1 MHVGRTGCCGSGE
14 QGGSGEQRDRRHHR
28 FAPDEVALC
37 ARWSTRAS
45 SDLDAAGREQR
56 IPLLEHSDDD
66 DKAEAMELVSSAPDS
81 RNWRGIGIALLVIA
95 GVCALIVT
103 AVILLTPDKGPRV
116 KQARISLE
124 EVLHGTFNPRK
135 FNGSWVSDTD
145 FVYRD
150 ADGALVLY
158 NAQSKEKRTLLHN
171 TTFRQY
177 DVRKYSM
184 SPDLNFLLL
193 VHDVVPVFRYSFT
206 AKYKIYDFSN
216 REVFPLKHSS
226 NQEEL
231 QYAAWGQTG
240 NQLTYVFENDLY
252 LIPSVG
258 DSSPVRLTDTGSPG
272 VVFNGVADW
281 LYEEEVLGSSSA
293 LWWSPGGSR
302 LCYATFN
309 DTGVSAM
316 MLPLYEGQY
325 PALLPLRYPKA
336 GSTNPE
342 VELHVVAVT
351 HGGAEPAKPVQP
363 PQELLDKTSEYYVTM
378 VAFLDEK
385 ALLVNFLSRAQN
397 WTLVSVCREAA
408 SAWHCSKQAVETAS
422 GGWIELS
429 EPPLVTPPLP
439 GGPAFFLRLPVQD
452 AHHGNFR
459 HLAAFQDKRRMWLTH
474 GPYDTIAALA
484 FRPKTQHLFYRSTRE
499 GRPGESHVYQ
509 VPFDKE
515 GTQSVCLTCD
525 LGDQCLYNNAWFSH
539 DAEFYVLECLGPGVP
554 WVALYSTA
562 DNKQLEML
570 ESNAELR
577 ELVENRAMPQ
587 VRNLVAPLPD
597 GYNASVRLLLPPGLR
612 DEEVLKYP
620 FLVHVYGGPGSQ
632 QVTELFRIN
641 WGHYL
646 ASRKGVVYG
655 LVDGRGSGL
664 QGDRRLHQV
673 YRRLGTVEVE
683 DQLRVARHLK
693 NELSFISG
701 EHTAIWGWSYGG
713 YVSAM
718 ALANGGPGNNG
729 NDTPHES
736 GSAVFQCAISVA
748 PVSNWLYYDSAYT
761 ERYMGL
767 PRDNLAGYERADLT
781 RAAARLKGKKFLLVH
796 GTADDNVHFQHSMML
811 AKELT
816 KKGVLYRTQVYPDEK
831 HGLSHVTTHLY
842 NAMEEF
848 IDDCF
853 EGSDHA
859 VEEVGLMQVK
869 AS

>member
-103 AVILLTPDKGPRV
+103 AVILLTPGDKGPRV

-408 SAWHCSKQAVETAS
+408 SAWHCSK
-422 GGWIELS
+422 
-429 EPPLVTPPLP
+429 
-439 GGPAFFLRLPVQD
+439 
-452 AHHGNFR
+452 
-459 HLAAFQDKRRMWLTH
+459 
-474 GPYDTIAALA
+474 
-484 FRPKTQHLFYRSTRE
+484 FYRSTRE

>member
-1 MHVGRTGCCGSGE
+1 MTSSAE
-14 QGGSGEQRDRRHHR
+14 PKKKPST
-28 FAPDEVALC
+28 APVPQDPNA
-37 ARWSTRAS
+37 
-45 SDLDAAGREQR
+45 
-56 IPLLEHSDDD
+56 
-66 DKAEAMELVSSAPDS
+66 ELVSSAPDS

-103 AVILLTPDKGPRV
+103 AVILLTPGDKGPRV

-135 FNGSWVSDTD
+135 FNGSWVSDTE

-150 ADGALVLY
+150 TDGALVLY
-158 NAQSKEKRTLLHN
+158 NAQNKEKRTLLHN

-177 DVRKYSM
+177 DVRKYYM

-272 VVFNGVADW
+272 VVFNGIADW

-309 DTGVSAM
+309 DSAVSAM
-316 MLPLYEGQY
+316 TFPLYEGQY

-336 GSTNPE
+336 GTTNPE

-351 HGGAEPAKPVQP
+351 HSGAEAAKPVQP
-363 PQELLDKTSEYYVTM
+363 PQELLEKTSEYYVTM

-459 HLAAFQDKRRMWLTH
+459 HLAAFQEKRRTWLTH
-474 GPYDTIAALA
+474 GP
-484 FRPKTQHLFYRSTRE
+484 FYRSTRE

-515 GTQSVCLTCD
+515 GTHPVCLTCD
-525 LGDQCLYNNAWFSH
+525 LGDQCLYNNAWFSLN
-539 DAEFYVLECLGPGVP
+539 AEYYVLECLGPGVP

-570 ESNAELR
+570 EPNSELR
-577 ELVENRAMPQ
+577 ELVENH
-587 VRNLVAPLPD
+587 
-597 GYNASVRLLLPPGLR
+597 ASVRLLLPPGLR

-646 ASRKGVVYG
+646 ASRKGIVYG

-693 NELSFISG
+693 NEMSFISND
-701 EHTAIWGWSYGG
+701 HTAIWGWSYGG

-729 NDTPHES
+729 NDTPHEG

-796 GTADDNVHFQHSMML
+796 GTADGQYLWNL
-811 AKELT
+811 I
-816 KKGVLYRTQVYPDEK
+816 KKGVIYKTQVYPDEK
-831 HGLSHVTTHLY
+831 HGLSHVTSHLY
-842 NAMEEF
+842 NAMEDF

-853 EGSDHA
+853 EGSDHT

>member
-1 MHVGRTGCCGSGE
+1 MTLPYSN
-14 QGGSGEQRDRRHHR
+14 
-28 FAPDEVALC
+28 FLK
-37 ARWSTRAS
+37 
-45 SDLDAAGREQR
+45 
-56 IPLLEHSDDD
+56 PLVH
-66 DKAEAMELVSSAPDS
+66 ELVSSAPDS

-135 FNGSWVSDTD
+135 FNGSWVSDTE

-150 ADGALVLY
+150 TDGALVLY
-158 NAQSKEKRTLLHN
+158 NAQNKEKRTLLHN

-177 DVRKYSM
+177 DVRKYYM

-252 LIPSVG
+252 LIPSV
-258 DSSPVRLTDTGSPG
+258 
-272 VVFNGVADW
+272 ADW

-309 DTGVSAM
+309 DSAVSAM
-316 MLPLYEGQY
+316 TLPLYEGQY

-336 GSTNPE
+336 GTTNPE

-351 HGGAEPAKPVQP
+351 HGGAEAAKPVQP
-363 PQELLDKTSEYYVTM
+363 PQELLEKTSEYYVTM

-429 EPPLVTPPLP
+429 EPPL
-439 GGPAFFLRLPVQD
+439 D

-459 HLAAFQDKRRMWLTH
+459 HLAAFQEKRRTWLTH

-484 FRPKTQHLFYRSTRE
+484 FRPKTHHLFYRSTRE

-515 GTQSVCLTCD
+515 GTHPVCLTCD
-525 LGDQCLYNNAWFSH
+525 LGDQCLYNNAWFSIN
-539 DAEFYVLECLGPGVP
+539 AEYYVLECLGPGVP

-570 ESNAELR
+570 EPNSELR

-587 VRNLVAPLPD
+587 VRNLAVPLPD

-646 ASRKGVVYG
+646 ASRKGIVYG

-693 NELSFISG
+693 SEMSFISND
-701 EHTAIWGWSYGG
+701 HTAIWGWSYGG

-729 NDTPHES
+729 NDTPHEG

-811 AKELT
+811 AKELI
-816 KKGVLYRTQVYPDEK
+816 KKGVIYKTQVYPDEK
-831 HGLSHVTTHLY
+831 HGLSHVTSHLY
-842 NAMEEF
+842 NAMEDF

-853 EGSDHA
+853 EGSDHT

>member
-1 MHVGRTGCCGSGE
+1 MDVGETGCFGSE
-14 QGGSGEQRDRRHHR
+14 KQGGGRERDKRHR
-28 FAPDEVALC
+28 SPDARVPA
-37 ARWSTRAS
+37 ARWLTRDS
-45 SDLDAAGREQR
+45 SDLDAAGTELR
-56 IPLLEHSDDD
+56 IPLLEQGDTDP
-66 DKAEAMELVSSAPDS
+66 AEDMELVSSAPDS

-103 AVILLTPDKGPRV
+103 AVILLTPGDKGPRV

-135 FNGSWVSDTD
+135 FNGSWVSATD

-158 NAQSKEKRTLLHN
+158 NAQNREKRTLLHN

-177 DVRKYSM
+177 DVRKYYM

-193 VHDVVPVFRYSFT
+193 VHDIVPVFRHSFT

-240 NQLTYVFENDLY
+240 SQLTYVFENNLY

-258 DSSPVRLTDTGSPG
+258 DSSPVQLTNTGVPG

-281 LYEEEVLGSSSA
+281 LYEEEVLGSSGA
-293 LWWSPGGSR
+293 LWWSPHGSR

-309 DTGVSAM
+309 DSAVSTM
-316 MLPLYEGQY
+316 PLPLYEGQY
-325 PALLPLRYPKA
+325 PAVLPLRYPKA
-336 GSTNPE
+336 GTANPE
-342 VELHVVAVT
+342 VELRVAAVS
-351 HGGAEPAKPVQP
+351 HGGAETAKLVQP

-378 VAFLDEK
+378 AAFLDEE

-429 EPPLVTPPLP
+429 EPPLVTPPLK

-452 AHHGNFR
+452 AHRGNFR
-459 HLAAFQDKRRMWLTH
+459 HLAAFQDKRRTWLTH

-484 FRPKTQHLFYRSTRE
+484 FRPKTLHLFYRSTRE

-515 GTQSVCLTCD
+515 GAQPVCLTCH
-525 LGDQCLYNNAWFSH
+525 LGDQCLYNNAWFSPE
-539 DAEFYVLECLGPGVP
+539 AEFYVLECLGPGVP

-562 DNKQLEML
+562 DHKQLEML
-570 ESNAELR
+570 ESNAELK

-597 GYNASVRLLLPPGLR
+597 GYNATVRLLLPPGLR

-620 FLVHVYGGPGSQ
+620 FLVNVYGGPGSQ

-646 ASRKGVVYG
+646 ASRKGIVYG

-693 NELSFISG
+693 NEFSFISS

-729 NDTPHES
+729 NDTPHGGAE
-736 GSAVFQCAISVA
+736 GGAVFQCAISVA

-816 KKGVLYRTQVYPDEK
+816 RKGVLYKTQVYPDEK
-831 HGLSHVTTHLY
+831 HALSHVTTHLY
-842 NAMEEF
+842 NAMEDF